1 MNRKIR
7 DMLCEYNITIEYSN
21 YLDHDGYY
29 IPGTNIIVLNNR
41 LNEIEQEKTLLHEM
55 THAAL
60 HREDSVLYEMVEG
73 IKQEMENEANKTMIK
88 GMLDEYISRTQ
99 LDPSEVNYVSFIND
113 TELNQNY
120 DTYVIKLLKQKINL
134 GGYKNG

>member
-1 MNRKIR
+1 M
-7 DMLCEYNITIEYSN
+7 
-21 YLDHDGYY
+21 
-29 IPGTNIIVLNNR
+29 LNNR